1 MEANPRAMTPT
12 LTGDLIYADESSKKP
27 SVPLK
32 MKGKIEELKLL
43 ALCMA
48 TDNREAF
55 SRLVELHQEG
65 LRRFLFNLSGDA
77 MLTDDL
83 AQETFLKAW
92 LGIRSFKGLSGFR
105 TWLYRIAVNEYVSW
119 HRNRQ
124 AAMLGQAADL
134 TSLTSGEPSVSGT
147 SDAGMDAQT
156 LLATLKDTE
165 RMVTILFYIND
176 MSIKEITKVTG
187 MAEGTIKSHLSRAR
201 RKMAA
206 VK

>member
-119 HRNRQ
+119 RRNRQ
-124 AAMLGQAADL
+124 AALLGQAADL

>member
-1 MEANPRAMTPT
+1 
-12 LTGDLIYADESSKKP
+12 
-27 SVPLK
+27 

-119 HRNRQ
+119 RRNRQ

-134 TSLTSGEPSVSGT
+134 TSLTSGEPSLCGT

>member
-1 MEANPRAMTPT
+1 MTPT

-119 HRNRQ
+119 RRNRQ

-134 TSLTSGEPSVSGT
+134 TSLTSGEPSVSCT

>member
-12 LTGDLIYADESSKKP
+12 LTGDLIFADESSKKP

-119 HRNRQ
+119 RRNRQ

>member
-1 MEANPRAMTPT
+1 MTLT

-119 HRNRQ
+119 RRNRQ

-134 TSLTSGEPSVSGT
+134 TSLTTGEPSVSCT
-147 SDAGMDAQT
+147 SDARMDAQT

>member
-1 MEANPRAMTPT
+1 MTPT
-12 LTGDLIYADESSKKP
+12 LTGDLIYTDESSKKP

-55 SRLVELHQEG
+55 SRLVELHQDG
-65 LRRFLFNLSGDA
+65 LRRFLFNLSGDG

-119 HRNRQ
+119 RRNRQ
-124 AAMLGQAADL
+124 VAMLGQAADL
-134 TSLTSGEPSVSGT
+134 VSLTSGELSVSST
-147 SDAGMDAQT
+147 SDAGIDAQT

-187 MAEGTIKSHLSRAR
+187 MAEGTVKSHLSRAR

>member
-1 MEANPRAMTPT
+1 
-12 LTGDLIYADESSKKP
+12 
-27 SVPLK
+27 
-32 MKGKIEELKLL
+32 
-43 ALCMA
+43 
-48 TDNREAF
+48 
-55 SRLVELHQEG
+55 
-65 LRRFLFNLSGDA
+65 
-77 MLTDDL
+77 
-83 AQETFLKAW
+83 
-92 LGIRSFKGLSGFR
+92 
-105 TWLYRIAVNEYVSW
+105 
-119 HRNRQ
+119 
-124 AAMLGQAADL
+124 MLGQAADL